1 MDVKKSLRTI
11 TILSLFLFVAGF
23 STLEDPGQRR
33 KPSVKKALEEF
44 AADQSLKNASWG
56 FYALDTRT
64 GKEIISH
71 NPDLALIPASAQKVI
86 TTLTALSLLG
96 DDYRYETL
104 LQYDGSIENGTLKG
118 NLYILGSGDPT
129 LGSPLMDDSLKLEKI
144 FNQWLQ
150 DIKASG
156 IQRIEG
162 AIIAD
167 GSAFDDHMLP
177 PKWMWEDIGNY
188 YGAGSHA
195 LTVHEN
201 KYTVFFNPGR
211 REGDKAT
218 VAGTDPIVPGMT
230 FHNDVTTGPRGS
242 GDRVYIYGSPYS
254 HERWLTGT
262 VPLGE
267 PNFRVRGSMPDPG
280 FFLAATLK
288 EFLTQQ
294 DIEPGAEVFTH
305 RSAPDG
311 LMTSAR
317 ITLSRWL
324 SPPLVDIAAR
334 TNFASVNTYAENLLK
349 TMGKTFGE
357 KGTFQAGSKVV
368 RDFWEEKGIDVQ
380 GMRMHDGSGLSSFN
394 TITVRQLT
402 EMLHFA
408 SSDEALYNNL
418 VKGFPVAGESGSLA
432 RMFLNTSSA
441 GVLSAK
447 SGFLSNVRS
456 YTGYTRCRDGHLIA
470 FTIIVNNYSGTPL
483 EMRRKM
489 ERVMDALTG
498 MRL

>member
-1 MDVKKSLRTI
+1 MDLKKTLRAI
-11 TILSLFLFVAGF
+11 IFILSFLFIAGF
-23 STLEDPGQRR
+23 IPKENQRR
-33 KPSVKKALEEF
+33 SVKKALEEF
-44 AADQSLKNASWG
+44 SGDQALKNASWG
-56 FYALDTRT
+56 FYALDTHT

-71 NPDLALIPASAQKVI
+71 NPDLALIPASAQKAI

-96 DDYRYETL
+96 DDYRYQTL
-104 LQYDGSIENGTLKG
+104 LQYNGSIENATLKG

-129 LGSPLMDDSLKLEKI
+129 LGSPLMDDSLKLENI

-150 DIKASG
+150 DLKASG

-167 GSAFDDHMLP
+167 GSAFDDHMIP

-188 YGAGSHA
+188 YGAGAHA

-211 REGDKAT
+211 GEGEKAT
-218 VAGTDPIVPGMT
+218 VAGTNPVVPGMS

-254 HERWLTGT
+254 PERWLTGT

-267 PNFRVRGSMPDPG
+267 SNFPVRGSMPDPG
-280 FFLAATLK
+280 LFLARSLHG
-288 EFLTQQ
+288 FLGENRIVTSGE
-294 DIEPGAEVFTH
+294 IFTH
-305 RSAPDG
+305 RTAPEE
-311 LMTSAR
+311 LLASSR
-317 ITLSRWL
+317 ITISRWL
-324 SPPLVDIAAR
+324 SPPLSEITAR
-334 TNFASVNTYAENLLK
+334 TNFNSVNTYAENLLK
-349 TMGKTFGE
+349 TLGKTMGE
-357 KGTFQAGSKVV
+357 GGTFQAGSKVV
-368 RDFWEEKGIDVQ
+368 SQFWEEAGIDLQ
-380 GMRMHDGSGLSSFN
+380 GMRMHDGSGLSAFN
-394 TITVRQLT
+394 TITVKQLT

-408 SSDEALYNNL
+408 SRDENLYNNL
-418 VKGFPVAGESGSLA
+418 VKGFPVAAESGSLA
-432 RMFLNTSSA
+432 RMFSSTSSA

-447 SGFLSNVRS
+447 SGFLGNVRS
-456 YTGYTRCRDGHLIA
+456 YTGYTRCSEGNLIA

-489 ERVMDALTG
+489 EKVMDALTG
-498 MRL
+498 IRL